1 MTNSETLEFSPTS
14 TNDEEEERSN
24 IFSNFKLSISSYSYV
39 KITCTVE
46 LWPPKYY
53 YIVWQNDIFV

>member
-24 IFSNFKLSISSYSYV
+24 IFSTLLQSYV
-39 KITCTVE
+39 KLLFPLGRLAFIKDNQET
-46 LWPPKYY
+46 
-53 YIVWQNDIFV
+53 